1 MVTISSYIVCVCVV
15 CVLCVCVCV
24 RAISRSHNCSSI
36 MFTVNGPGVLQGGAP
51 TLATAHTPMRP
62 RCRGRKLPPLANSAR
77 DAGHGRRSSA
87 LSLPS
92 LKFLHGITD
101 SKATSDLKKYS
112 ELKAVHC
119 LQCVARRCKSEPWR
133 L

>member
-1 MVTISSYIVCVCVV
+1 MVTISSYIVCLCVV
-15 CVLCVCVCV
+15 SVLCVCA

-36 MFTVNGPGVLQGGAP
+36 MFAEMAGVLQGGAP
-51 TLATAHTPMRP
+51 NLAAARTPMRP
-62 RCRGRKLPPLANSAR
+62 RCRGRKLPPLAKS
-77 DAGHGRRSSA
+77 
-87 LSLPS
+87 LSVPS
-92 LKFLHGITD
+92 LKFLHGIAD

-112 ELKAVHC
+112 ELKAVRC